1 MLCQLA
7 GQHDPWAVT
16 PIPPRFPMSGIAQA
30 EMPHSGQ
37 GQAPQLR
44 RYQRMRVPDARLE
57 TKHLKRRTERLGQHS
72 AAIGG
77 VTSPTPARL

>member
-1 MLCQLA
+1 
-7 GQHDPWAVT
+7 
-16 PIPPRFPMSGIAQA
+16 
-30 EMPHSGQ
+30 MPQSGQ

-57 TKHLKRRTERLGQHS
+57 TKLLKRRTERLGQHS